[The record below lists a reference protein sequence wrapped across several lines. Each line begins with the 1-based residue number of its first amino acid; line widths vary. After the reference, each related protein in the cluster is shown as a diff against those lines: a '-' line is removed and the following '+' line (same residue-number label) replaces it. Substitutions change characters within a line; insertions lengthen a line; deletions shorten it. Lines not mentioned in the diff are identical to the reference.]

1 LHEGCGFNWP
11 SLVRHWLQHLAL
23 QRLGQPVSSVL
34 VSQTGTLEIPPLPSE
49 RAGEYLDQLIDAWRQ
64 GMRQPLPV
72 ACRTAFAWLASGG
85 AAEPEK
91 AMREARKRYEG
102 GFGMGGEV
110 DASPALA
117 RVYPDFDRLLA
128 SGEFAHWAEQLYAP
142 LLAALGRGAEEQA

>member
-1 LHEGCGFNWP
+1 MNGDIGIALRLPERNDDG
-11 SLVRHWLQHLAL
+11 SLRFALRVAFPRNDGSGGVRF
-23 QRLGQPVSSVL
+23 V
-34 VSQTGTLEIPPLPSE
+34 LPSRLVE
-49 RAGEYLDQLIDAWRQ
+49 VDT
-64 GMRQPLPV
+64 V
-72 ACRTAFAWLASGG
+72 FAMTCLLYTS
-85 AAEPEK
+85 
-91 AMREARKRYEG
+91 G

>member
-1 LHEGCGFNWP
+1 STPG
-11 SLVRHWLQHLAL
+11 A
-23 QRLGQPVSSVL
+23 
-34 VSQTGTLEIPPLPSE
+34 
-49 RAGEYLDQLIDAWRQ
+49 RACA
-64 GMRQPLPV
+64 QPLPV
-72 ACRTAFAWLASGG
+72 ACRTAFAWLAQVVAPQS
-85 AAEPEK
+85 PEK